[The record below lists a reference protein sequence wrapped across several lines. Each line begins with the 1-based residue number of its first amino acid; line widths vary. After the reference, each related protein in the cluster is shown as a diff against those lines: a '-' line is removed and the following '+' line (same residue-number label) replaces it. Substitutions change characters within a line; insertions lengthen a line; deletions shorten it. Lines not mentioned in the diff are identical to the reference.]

1 MESDFLTLSSAL
13 RSFEGSVNSI
23 SPRSFHVTSLR
34 KPSGLQRPIPNG
46 VLRVLYRLQYKKLRR
61 LLRVSTEYLDLKL
74 LARLAPSASMLLTD
88 RTVKLCVRFRLDGR
102 CWPPLLVY
110 QAEVL
115 GAKKVALRHGSTLR
129 TRQLW
134 RTLVTDKPMQ
144 APLRLPRLHPSRP
157 GRRREQP
164 EWRAAYQRHWTAQYY
179 VRLGWRS
186 GVPTNSFLL

>member
-1 MESDFLTLSSAL
+1 MDSDFLTLSSAL
-13 RSFEGSVNSI
+13 RSFDGSVNSI

-34 KPSGLQRPIPNG
+34 KPSGLQRPIPSG

-61 LLRVSTEYLDLKL
+61 LLRVSCEYLDLKL
-74 LARLAPSASMLLTD
+74 LARLAPAASMLLTD

-129 TRQLW
+129 PRQLW

-144 APLRLPRLHPSRP
+144 APLRLPGLRRP
-157 GRRREQP
+157 RATRRREQP
-164 EWRAAYQRHWTAQYY
+164 EWREAYQRQWTSLCYA
-179 VRLGWRS
+179 RLGWRS
-186 GVPTNSFLL
+186 GVPANSFLL